1 MKPDRKFS
9 PWIAAGVI
17 GLAALGLAAAA
28 GAQYPG
34 EGYGPGMM
42 HGHGWGMMGGHGR
55 GMMGGYGPEPNGPD
69 EENLR
74 RAYPELN
81 TQAGRVFTRT
91 CSQCHV
97 LPDPRQHTAAQWPAV
112 VARMQLHMRERN
124 VPPPGEGDVKQID
137 SFLAQYA
144 YDRR

>member
-1 MKPDRKFS
+1 MKPIRISS
-9 PWIAAGVI
+9 PWFAAGLI
-17 GLAALGLAAAA
+17 GLAALGVAIAAD
-28 GAQYPG
+28 AQYPG
-34 EGYGPGMM
+34 DGHGPGMM
-42 HGHGWGMMGGHGR
+42 HGHGR
-55 GMMGGYGPEPNGPD
+55 GMMGGYGHGMMGGYGPGPGGTD
-69 EENLR
+69 IERLR

-97 LPDPRQHTAAQWPAV
+97 LPDPRQHTAAQWPSV
-112 VARMQLHMRERN
+112 VARMQQYMRERN

-144 YDRR
+144 YERR